1 MNIKYVLNLAQFSN
15 TQMQCWEKV
24 LKKPFYFFYFRKNKT
39 YLNSLIVSRSL
50 LNYNAKF
57 LSYSLR
63 KYIKTFFWKFFKT
76 ILKVHIQCIG
86 MIFMYQTIFPVP
98 ITIYRPTTAA
108 CFILCKLYMGHIY
121 YQAPCYLGNIKEV

>member
-1 MNIKYVLNLAQFSN
+1 MNLKYVLNLAQFSN
-15 TQMQCWEKV
+15 IIYKCSVEKRY

-57 LSYSLR
+57 LSYLLR
-63 KYIKTFFWKFFKT
+63 KYIKKIFKT
-76 ILKVHIQCIG
+76 ILKVLIQCIG

-98 ITIYRPTTAA
+98 ITIYPPPTAA

-121 YQAPCYLGNIKEV
+121 YQTPCYLGNIKEV